1 MNTAWDKVIKG
12 LAAVG
17 GAAASF
23 FVGIPPVIW
32 ILLVVMSLDYL
43 TGLACGALG
52 KSPKTETGGLS
63 SKTAF
68 VGLLKKALILAI
80 VALAALLDMAVSSGA
95 GVSFSAVT
103 GATCLWFIASEGVS
117 ITENASA
124 LGVPIPGIIKQM
136 LEVFRKTGDETNGGD
151 GE

>member
-1 MNTAWDKVIKG
+1 MTTWDKILKV

-23 FVGIPPVIW
+23 FVGVPPVVW
-32 ILLVVMSLDYL
+32 ILLIVMTLDYL
-43 TGLACGALG
+43 TGLSCGAMG

-68 VGLLKKALILAI
+68 LGLLKKALILAV
-80 VALAALLDMAVSSGA
+80 VALAALLDWAVASSA
-95 GVSFSAVT
+95 GISFSAVT

-117 ITENASA
+117 ITENAA
-124 LGVPIPGIIKQM
+124 ELGVPIPGIIKQM
-136 LEVFRKTGDETNGGD
+136 LEIFRKAGDEKSGGD
-151 GE
+151 AE